1 MPKIS
6 RYLKFTSQRSGFDGM
21 RIGMIKDGSWIVLPE
36 EYDQPPPSK
45 LSLGGEG
52 DIAMGQALSLPFVI
66 SIVTAPYADIP
77 TQVLLDT
84 AQINPSTVFPWIRI
98 SGSGGS
104 VDLTSDP
111 QMTAGIQGQIQ
122 TIQCT
127 SNGVTLDDGTGL
139 DLSAQGTFAMGS
151 GAIITFVYTTANN
164 LWVEIY
170 RDRL

>member
-1 MPKIS
+1 
-6 RYLKFTSQRSGFDGM
+6 
-21 RIGMIKDGSWIVLPE
+21 MIKDGPWIVLPE

-52 DIAMGQALSLPFVI
+52 DISLGQMGSFPFVI
-66 SIVTAPYADIP
+66 SMLTAPITDIIV
-77 TQVLLDT
+77 QVLGT
-84 AQINPSTVFPWIRI
+84 ASQINPSTTYPWVRI

-111 QMTAGIQGQIQ
+111 QMTAGVQGQIQ
-122 TIQCT
+122 TVQCT

-151 GAIITFVYTTANN
+151 GAIITFVYTTAGAGQ
-164 LWVEIY
+164 WVEIY